1 MTEQIDLLAAGS
13 GGNCKR
19 GARPAGSM
27 TGQSAGGNAIFRRPG
42 RAPKP
47 GKWLSNNGSAMSFG
61 TRLFTWLHGTYVGS
75 DSAGNR
81 YYRGRPIGARKRERR
96 WVIYAGQPE
105 ASKVPAEWH
114 GWLHGTQ
121 IEPPTEV
128 KPVHYPWMKPH
139 LPNLT
144 GTASRLSAAGPHAFR
159 RAPRRGDRRLSGL
172 VA

>member
-1 MTEQIDLLAAGS
+1 
-13 GGNCKR
+13 
-19 GARPAGSM
+19 M

-42 RAPKP
+42 QASKP
-47 GKWLSNNGSAMSFG
+47 GKWLSNNGSAMSIG

-75 DSAGNR
+75 NSAGNR

-96 WVIYAGQPE
+96 WVVYAGQPE

-121 IEPPTEV
+121 AEPPTEV
-128 KPVHYPWMKPH
+128 KPVHYAWMKPH

-144 GTASRLSAAGPHAFR
+144 GTPPPIARRVTRLPADAARRPPATIRPGRLISAAPSTR
-159 RAPRRGDRRLSGL
+159 TPS
-172 VA
+172 

>member
-1 MTEQIDLLAAGS
+1 
-13 GGNCKR
+13 
-19 GARPAGSM
+19 M

-42 RAPKP
+42 QAPKP

-96 WVIYAGQPE
+96 WVVYAGQPE

-114 GWLHGTQ
+114 GWLHGTHA
-121 IEPPTEV
+121 EPPTEV
-128 KPVHYPWMKPH
+128 KPVHYAWMKPH

-144 GTASRLSAAGPHAFR
+144 GTPLAYRPPGHTLAGGRRAAATGDYQAWSPDSAAPSTR
-159 RAPRRGDRRLSGL
+159 TPS
-172 VA
+172 

>member
-1 MTEQIDLLAAGS
+1 
-13 GGNCKR
+13 
-19 GARPAGSM
+19 M

-42 RAPKP
+42 QAPKP

-96 WVIYAGQPE
+96 WVVYASQPE

-121 IEPPTEV
+121 AEPPTEE
-128 KPVHYPWMKPH
+128 PTPSTAGSASTIAAAFSCSAAIAWNEMSCEAPAQAPMKPE
-139 LPNLT
+139 
-144 GTASRLSAAGPHAFR
+144 S
-159 RAPRRGDRRLSGL
+159 SGGKKPFGVL
-172 VA
+172 I